1 MPRRNFSTLNRIV
14 VVTHLQCRI
23 AALQIL
29 LDIDAIESKIAVL
42 VLVKNFLIETP
53 SGVADFKSRGGRCQ
67 DVGRN
72 DRRKIHRLAVRRCSR
87 LPPASGTCDSS
98 RTLNALDIV
107 MKLETL
113 TKEIAG

>member
-14 VVTHLQCRI
+14 VVAHLQCRI

-67 DVGRN
+67 DVGRMTVGKYTGRQS
-72 DRRKIHRLAVRRCSR
+72 DVVLAARVRHLRQQ
-87 LPPASGTCDSS
+87 PNAKAHW
-98 RTLNALDIV
+98 TLS
-107 MKLETL
+107 
-113 TKEIAG
+113 